1 MKVLFHV
8 TIIDQLYLPYLK
20 LVLMGFLKRNNFQEY
35 SCLFTSSDRNVT
47 NIIVNNAPTC

>member
-8 TIIDQLYLPYLK
+8 TIIDQLHLPYLK
-20 LVLMGFLKRNNFQEY
+20 LILMGFLKRNNFQEY